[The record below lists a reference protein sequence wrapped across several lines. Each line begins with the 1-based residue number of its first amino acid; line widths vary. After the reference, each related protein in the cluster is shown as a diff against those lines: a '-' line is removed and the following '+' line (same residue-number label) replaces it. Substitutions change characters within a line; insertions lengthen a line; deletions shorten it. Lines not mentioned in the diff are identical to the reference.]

1 MGAEGDHNGGLM
13 GLEAAP
19 EEAVFAEEEEEG
31 RLPEVGRR
39 PRKKRREMR
48 LLVVSATYLP
58 ERDSWDG
65 RDS

>member
-1 MGAEGDHNGGLM
+1 M

-19 EEAVFAEEEEEG
+19 EEAVSAVFAEEEEEG

-39 PRKKRREMR
+39 PRKKRGETR